1 MLKNN
6 IPLLRFEKN
15 MTQEDLANL
24 IGIRR
29 ETIARLEKGLYNP
42 SLKIAMD
49 IAKVFDKKVE
59 DIFEFVDD

>member
-6 IPLLRFEKN
+6 IAMLRFEKN

-24 IGIRR
+24 VGIRR

-49 IAKVFDKKVE
+49 IAKVFGKMVE
-59 DIFEFVDD
+59 EIFEFVDE

>member
-6 IPLLRFEKN
+6 IAQLRFERN
-15 MTQEDLANL
+15 MKQEDLANL
-24 IGIRR
+24 VGIRR

-49 IAKVFDKKVE
+49 IAKVFGKTVE
-59 DIFEFVDD
+59 EIFEFVDD

>member
-59 DIFEFVDD
+59 DIFEFVDE

>member
-6 IPLLRFEKN
+6 IALLRFEKN
-15 MTQEDLANL
+15 MTQEDLASL

-49 IAKVFDKKVE
+49 IAKVFNKTVE
-59 DIFEFVDD
+59 EIFEFVDE

>member
-1 MLKNN
+1 MLRTN
-6 IPLLRFEKN
+6 IVILRFERN

-24 IGIRR
+24 VGIRR

-49 IAKVFDKKVE
+49 IAKVFGKTVE
-59 DIFEFVDD
+59 EVFEFIED

>member
-6 IPLLRFEKN
+6 IAMLRFERN

-24 IGIRR
+24 VGIRR

-49 IAKVFDKKVE
+49 IAKVFGKMVE
-59 DIFEFVDD
+59 EIFEFVDE

>member
-1 MLKNN
+1 MLKTN
-6 IPLLRFEKN
+6 IALLRFERN

-24 IGIRR
+24 VGIRR

-49 IAKVFDKKVE
+49 IAKVFGKTVE
-59 DIFEFVDD
+59 EVFEFIEE

>member
-6 IPLLRFEKN
+6 IALLRFERN

-42 SLKIAMD
+42 SLKIAID
-49 IAKVFDKKVE
+49 IAKVFNKTVE
-59 DIFEFVDD
+59 DIFEFIDE

>member
-1 MLKNN
+1 MLKTN
-6 IPLLRFEKN
+6 IALLRFERN

-24 IGIRR
+24 VGIRR

-49 IAKVFDKKVE
+49 IAKVFDKTVE
-59 DIFEFVDD
+59 EVFEFIEE

>member
-6 IPLLRFEKN
+6 IAQLRFERN
-15 MTQEDLANL
+15 MKQEDLANL
-24 IGIRR
+24 VGIRR

-49 IAKVFDKKVE
+49 IAKVFGKTVE
-59 DIFEFVDD
+59 EIFEFVDE

>member
-6 IPLLRFEKN
+6 IAQLRFEKN

-24 IGIRR
+24 VGIRR
-29 ETIARLEKGLYNP
+29 ETVARLEKGLYNP

-49 IAKVFDKKVE
+49 IAKVFAKTVE
-59 DIFEFVDD
+59 EIFEFVDE

>member
-1 MLKNN
+1 MLKTN
-6 IPLLRFEKN
+6 IAVLRFERN

-24 IGIRR
+24 VGIRR

-49 IAKVFDKKVE
+49 IAKVFDKTVE
-59 DIFEFVDD
+59 EVFEFIEE